1 MQVGNKQYLSED
13 DIPKEVRLFP
23 LSGAFLLPGS
33 VLPLNIFE
41 PRYLELFDDA
51 LAGDRLVAVVQ
62 TNYVTEDEKPV
73 DDLCNVGTLGRI
85 ISIAESGDGRYVVSI
100 AGICRFRIQEEI
112 AVDKPYRVAK
122 ISAFIKDLVGPSSEA
137 DEYRPQLLAHFMSY
151 IESNDIEVDTDDYQQ
166 LKVPDLVNI
175 LSSLVP
181 FDIAEKQALLEADYK
196 ARVETLIALLEM
208 GYSSGGGETPQT
220 VQ

>member
-1 MQVGNKQYLSED
+1 MQVGNVRYLNED
-13 DIPKEVRLFP
+13 DLPDEARLFP
-23 LSGAFLLPGS
+23 LSGALLLPGS

-51 LAGDRLVAVVQ
+51 LASDRVVAMIQ
-62 TNYVTEDEKPV
+62 PNYVTEDEKPV

-85 ISIAESGDGRYVVSI
+85 ISMAESGDGRYVVSI
-100 AGICRFRIQEEI
+100 GGICRFRLKEEKTVKK
-112 AVDKPYRVAK
+112 AYRVAK
-122 ISAFIKDLVGPSSEA
+122 ISPFIKDLSDPANQA
-137 DEYRPQLLAHFMSY
+137 DEYRPQLLAHFNSY
-151 IESNDIEVDTDDYQQ
+151 IQNNDIEVDFEDFEQ

-181 FDIAEKQALLEADYK
+181 FDIAEKQALLEADFRT
-196 ARVETLIALLEM
+196 RVETLIALLEM
-208 GYSSGGGETPQT
+208 GYSSGMDEGSQT

>member
-1 MQVGNKQYLSED
+1 MQVGNMHYRSEED
-13 DIPKEVRLFP
+13 LPNEARLFP

-62 TNYVTEDEKPV
+62 TNYVTEDAKPV

-85 ISIAESGDGRYVVSI
+85 ISLAESGDGRYVVSV
-100 AGICRFRIQEEI
+100 AGICRFRIKEEK
-112 AVDKPYRVAK
+112 AVKKPYRVAK
-122 ISAFIKDLVGPSSEA
+122 ICPFVKDLAEPSSEA
-137 DEYRPQLLAHFMSY
+137 DEYRPQLLAHFMTY
-151 IESNDIEVDTDDYQQ
+151 IESNDIEIDTDDYKQ
-166 LKVPDLVNI
+166 LRVPDLVNI

-196 ARVETLIALLEM
+196 TRVETLVALLDM
-208 GYSSGGGETPQT
+208 GYSSDDDETPQT

>member
-1 MQVGNKQYLSED
+1 MHYRSED
-13 DIPKEVRLFP
+13 DLPKEARLFP

-41 PRYLELFDDA
+41 PRYIELFDDA
-51 LAGDRLVAVVQ
+51 LAGDRLVAMVQ
-62 TNYVTEDEKPV
+62 TNYVTEDKKPV

-85 ISIAESGDGRYVVSI
+85 ISIAESGDGRYVVSV
-100 AGICRFRIQEEI
+100 AGICRFRIKEEK
-112 AVDKPYRVAK
+112 AVKKPYRVAK
-122 ISAFIKDLVGPSSEA
+122 ICPFIKDLAEPSSEA

-151 IESNDIEVDTDDYQQ
+151 IENNDIEIDADDYKQ
-166 LKVPDLVNI
+166 LRVPDLVNI

-196 ARVETLIALLEM
+196 MRVETLIALLDM
-208 GYSSGGGETPQT
+208 GYPSGDSETSQT

>member
-1 MQVGNKQYLSED
+1 MQVGNMHYRSED
-13 DIPKEVRLFP
+13 DLPKEVRLFP

-33 VLPLNIFE
+33 VLPLNVFE
-41 PRYLELFDDA
+41 PRYLQLFDDA
-51 LAGDRLVAVVQ
+51 LAGDRTVAVVQ
-62 TNYVTEDEKPV
+62 TNYVTQDKKPV

-100 AGICRFRIQEEI
+100 AGICRFRIREEKT
-112 AVDKPYRVAK
+112 VKKPYRMAK
-122 ISAFIKDLVGPSSEA
+122 ICPFVKDLAEPSSEA
-137 DEYRPQLLAHFMSY
+137 DEYRDQLLAHFMAY
-151 IESNDIEVDTDDYQQ
+151 IQNNDIEIDGDEYQQ

-196 ARVETLIALLEM
+196 ARVQTLIALLEM
-208 GYSSGGGETPQT
+208 GYSSGDDEPPQT

>member
-1 MQVGNKQYLSED
+1 MHYRSEGD
-13 DIPKEVRLFP
+13 LPKEARLFP

-51 LAGDRLVAVVQ
+51 LAGDRLVAMVQ
-62 TNYVTEDEKPV
+62 TNYVTEDKKPV
-73 DDLCNVGTLGRI
+73 DDLCNVGMLGRI
-85 ISIAESGDGRYVVSI
+85 ISIAESGDGRYVVSV
-100 AGICRFRIQEEI
+100 AGICRFRIMEEKT
-112 AVDKPYRVAK
+112 VKKPYRVAK
-122 ISAFIKDLVGPSSEA
+122 ICPFVKDLAEPSSEA

-151 IESNDIEVDTDDYQQ
+151 IENNDIEIDTDDYKQ
-166 LKVPDLVNI
+166 LRVPDLVNI

-196 ARVETLIALLEM
+196 MRVETLIALLDM
-208 GYSSGGGETPQT
+208 GYSSGDSEMPQT

>member
-1 MQVGNKQYLSED
+1 MHYRSED
-13 DIPKEVRLFP
+13 DLPKEARLFP

-33 VLPLNIFE
+33 VLPLNVFE

-51 LAGDRLVAVVQ
+51 LAGDRLIAMVQ
-62 TNYVTEDEKPV
+62 PNYVTEDKKPV

-85 ISIAESGDGRYVVSI
+85 ISIAESGDGRYVVSV
-100 AGICRFRIQEEI
+100 AGICRFRIKEEKS
-112 AVDKPYRVAK
+112 VKKPYRVAK
-122 ISAFIKDLVGPSSEA
+122 ISPFVKDLAEPSSEA
-137 DEYRPQLLAHFMSY
+137 DKYRSQLLAHFMSY
-151 IESNDIEVDTDDYQQ
+151 IESNDIEVDTDDYKQ

-196 ARVETLIALLEM
+196 TRVETLIALLEM
-208 GYSSGGGETPQT
+208 GYPSGDDDAPQT

>member
-1 MQVGNKQYLSED
+1 MHYLSEED
-13 DIPKEVRLFP
+13 LPSEARLFP

-33 VLPLNIFE
+33 VLPLSIFE

-51 LAGDRLVAVVQ
+51 LAGDRVVAMVQ
-62 TNYVTEDEKPV
+62 PNYVTGDKKPV

-85 ISIAESGDGRYVVSI
+85 ISIAESGDGRYVVSV
-100 AGICRFRIQEEI
+100 AGICRFRIKEEKS
-112 AVDKPYRVAK
+112 VDKPYRVAE
-122 ISAFIKDLVGPSSEA
+122 ISPFIKDLADPSSEA
-137 DEYRPQLLAHFMSY
+137 DEYRSQLLAHFMSY
-151 IESNDIEVDTDDYQQ
+151 IENNDIEVDTDDYQQ

-208 GYSSGGGETPQT
+208 GYSSGGDEAPQT